1 MSIVAYL
8 TLFVGTAFALVF
20 VALWLGRFLRPHK
33 PNPTKL
39 EAYECGEPPVGTA
52 AVQFDLRFY
61 VVALVFIV
69 FEVEVAFFFPWADV
83 YGKLVRLAS
92 ANASSDAAV
101 KYRELL
107 PAGSDEAVAQQ
118 DNLRRA
124 EEGKPPADTIPHE
137 AINSLALAAMADM
150 AVFFGVLLVGFAY
163 LWRRGDLSWVL
174 AMRPTTLPAA
184 ARLQRQ
190 GDVAA

>member
-8 TLFVGTAFALVF
+8 TLFAGTAFALVF
-20 VALWLGRFLRPHK
+20 VALWLGRFLRPHN

-39 EAYECGEPPVGTA
+39 EPYECGEPPIGSA

-61 VVALVFIV
+61 VVALVFII

-83 YGKLVRLAS
+83 YGKLTRLAMPGATS
-92 ANASSDAAV
+92 EAASRYQA
-101 KYRELL
+101 LL
-107 PAGSDEAVAQQ
+107 PAGSEEAVMLKH
-118 DNLRRA
+118 NLQETQGA
-124 EEGKPPADTIPHE
+124 APADAIPHD
-137 AINSLALAAMADM
+137 ALGSLALAAMADM

-163 LWRRGDLSWVL
+163 LWRRGDLNWVL
-174 AMRPTTLPAA
+174 ASRPTELAAA

-190 GDVAA
+190 GDRAA